1 VRGSISFERLSKIKL
16 KDEKLDQAL
25 SKLIERFNR
34 STALR
39 NEFNHCMYV
48 TDESGQIAHTQSMRI
63 VKVTNVCSL
72 ESVRLSITLERAWS
86 KSTKEMSN
94 INLQYL
100 GVATAA

>member
-48 TDESGQIAHTQSMRI
+48 TDESGQITRTQAMRI
-63 VKVTNVCSL
+63 V
-72 ESVRLSITLERAWS
+72 ESHERLQFGIS
-86 KSTKEMSN
+86 KALDCARLKSMVEIRQGDVKYSS
-94 INLQYL
+94 
-100 GVATAA
+100 